1 MAVVVVAQS
10 FCLIKAIVQRR
21 ISMMRRRDREQ
32 EIANGEGGAEPMS
45 LEQFQEEAEQAEE
58 QEGQSLFIE
67 GMFGGLLTIP
77 LPVPEIISSLDK
89 SKFKHKCAA

>member
-1 MAVVVVAQS
+1 
-10 FCLIKAIVQRR
+10 
-21 ISMMRRRDREQ
+21 MMRRRDREQ
-32 EIANGEGGAEPMS
+32 ELRQDNEGGDPMS
-45 LEQFQEEAEQAEE
+45 LEQFQQEVEQAEE

-89 SKFKHKCAA
+89 SKFKHKQA

>member
-1 MAVVVVAQS
+1 
-10 FCLIKAIVQRR
+10 
-21 ISMMRRRDREQ
+21 MMRRRDREQ
-32 EIANGEGGAEPMS
+32 EIRQGAENGGEPMS
-45 LEQFQEEAEQAEE
+45 LEQFQQEIEQAEE

-89 SKFKHKCAA
+89 SKFKYKQAQ

>member
-1 MAVVVVAQS
+1 
-10 FCLIKAIVQRR
+10 
-21 ISMMRRRDREQ
+21 MMRRRDREQ
-32 EIANGEGGAEPMS
+32 ELRQDNEGGDPMS
-45 LEQFQEEAEQAEE
+45 LEQFQQEVEQAEE

-89 SKFKHKCAA
+89 SKFKHKQAQ

>member
-1 MAVVVVAQS
+1 
-10 FCLIKAIVQRR
+10 
-21 ISMMRRRDREQ
+21 MMRRRDREQ
-32 EIANGEGGAEPMS
+32 ELRQDNEGGDPMS
-45 LEQFQEEAEQAEE
+45 LEQFQQEVEQAEE

-89 SKFKHKCAA
+89 SKFKHK